1 MGARERDQVLP
12 QVQTRVDT
20 MMMMMMMI
28 DRTRHRFRS
37 CQGQTSCVEV
47 VVAAGKGLARPPCL
61 APSRMSRTRE
71 MIRTATGPT
80 RHRSPRGQMVQVG
93 SVEIIGEGG
102 GATRLTPLPGTMRR
116 MTARPTSE
124 TLPPSRSSLG
134 QTTRSPSLEPQGLAP
149 QGLAP
154 QGQPQGQLVV
164 VQRVQGQRWKEM

>member
-1 MGARERDQVLP
+1 MGAGERDQVLP

-20 MMMMMMMI
+20 MMMMMI
-28 DRTRHRFRS
+28 DRNRHRFRS

-47 VVAAGKGLARPPCL
+47 VGAAGKGLARPPCL

-154 QGQPQGQLVV
+154 QGQLVV
-164 VQRVQGQRWKEM
+164 VQRVQGQRRKEM